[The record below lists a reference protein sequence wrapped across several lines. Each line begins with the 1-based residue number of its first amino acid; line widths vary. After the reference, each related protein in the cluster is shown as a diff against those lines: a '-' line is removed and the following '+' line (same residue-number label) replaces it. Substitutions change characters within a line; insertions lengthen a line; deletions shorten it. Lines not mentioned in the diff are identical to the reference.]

1 MPMPVKLNLSNKDNI
16 KRFININM
24 NTNCEID
31 VVNGRISIDGKSIVG
46 LMSLDLMKPVDVF
59 IIGDSDEINEVKS
72 LYEKNNLTC

>member
-1 MPMPVKLNLSNKDNI
+1 MPMPIKLNLSNKDNI

-59 IIGDSDEINEVKS
+59 VIGDSDEINEVKS